1 MGDQPHLFVFHIP
14 GNLPHNLES
23 LENSGFGLSSEG
35 KELSVKIATFM
46 YLFPLPTG
54 KWESHGWCSRTELK
68 HDLHLPHPF
77 SPAKRKVLAMTWH
90 LEGRKKPT
98 GVSPGLKINTRQRKC
113 RRKGHLL
120 LKAKL
125 REDLLTAAQVTAPTS
140 LCSSLHCCFKTL
152 SRKGKVLR

>member
-77 SPAKRKVLAMTWH
+77 SPAKRKVLAIYLTLSKKKETNRSVTRSENKHQAEEMQEKRASPSKSQTQ
-90 LEGRKKPT
+90 GRFAHC
-98 GVSPGLKINTRQRKC
+98 SPGHSTHQSLFQSA
-113 RRKGHLL
+113 LL
-120 LKAKL
+120 
-125 REDLLTAAQVTAPTS
+125 
-140 LCSSLHCCFKTL
+140 F
-152 SRKGKVLR
+152 